1 MNAVVLFFTTLFA
14 IGYTQNA
21 DCNILAEL
29 DGLTLDIAYSSALPN
44 EEREVQER
52 VMFDFTLLFTYEDMD
67 VLIEELA
74 CYNDTVELIATYT
87 DITGPGPFINDRQIN
102 MTMYD
107 LYIDNSVLSGFIYI
121 EYVIYY
127 RDING
132 EHQTRAT
139 YDRSFSRILEYQT
152 ENMTL
157 NCYNISFAISTGE
170 REAYQEGYTDGYED
184 GNADGYEEGY
194 NEGEEYGKMIGYENG
209 KNYGY
214 NMGYNDG
221 LANTNLVDS
230 AISLVR
236 GVFGALDTILNIEI
250 IPGLKLSIILLVPII
265 FGVVSF
271 FLNLWR

>member
-14 IGYTQNA
+14 IGYTTNA
-21 DCNILAEL
+21 DANILAEIN
-29 DGLTLDIAYSSALPN
+29 DLTLDIAYSSALPN

-52 VMFDFTLLFTYEDMD
+52 VMFDFTLLLTYEDMD
-67 VLIEELA
+67 VLIEELTF
-74 CYNDTVELIATYT
+74 YNDTVELIASYT
-87 DITGPGPFINDRQIN
+87 DISGPGPFIDHRQIN

-107 LYIDNSVLSGFIYI
+107 VYINNSVLSGFVYI

-132 EHQTRAT
+132 ENQTRAT
-139 YDRSFSRILEYQT
+139 YERSFSRILEEQT

-157 NCYNISFAISTGE
+157 NCYNISFDISTGDN
-170 REAYQEGYTDGYED
+170 EAYQEGYTDGYED
-184 GNADGYEEGY
+184 GQNDGYEEGY
-194 NEGEEYGKMIGYENG
+194 NAGEEYGEMIGYENG
-209 KNYGY
+209 KNDGY

-221 LANTNLVDS
+221 LANTDLVDS

-250 IPGLKLSIILLVPII
+250 IPGLKLSIILLVPIV